1 MKNLTVITILS
12 IAAILSACDKTEQT
26 NQKAPVAASPAFE
39 LKVVNWGP
47 QSAKIGTNPNKQPDG
62 SMGIWIEVA
71 GTQGLGEA
79 QVLFSGQ
86 PAKSTSVQEK
96 LITAAIATDQLAVAG
111 DKEVAIKQSGTG
123 KLFPV
128 GIFKATAE

>member
-1 MKNLTVITILS
+1 MKNLTTIS
-12 IAAILSACDKTEQT
+12 ILAIAIILSACGKTEQD
-26 NQKAPVAASPAFE
+26 NQKTSVASPPTFE

-62 SMGIWIEVA
+62 SIGIWIEVS

-111 DKEVAIKQSGTG
+111 DKEVVIKQIGTG

-128 GIFKATAE
+128 GIFKATVK

>member
-1 MKNLTVITILS
+1 MKNLTVITIFA
-12 IAAILSACDKTEQT
+12 IATILSACDKTEQA
-26 NQKAPVAASPAFE
+26 NQKTSVAASPTFE
-39 LKVVNWGP
+39 LKVVNWGS
-47 QSAKIGTNPNKQPDG
+47 QSTKVGTNPGKQADG
-62 SMGIWIEVA
+62 SMGLWIEVS

-96 LITAAIATDQLAVAG
+96 LITAAIASDQLAVAG
-111 DKEVAIKQSGTG
+111 DKEVAIKQIGTG

-128 GIFKATAE
+128 GILKVTAE